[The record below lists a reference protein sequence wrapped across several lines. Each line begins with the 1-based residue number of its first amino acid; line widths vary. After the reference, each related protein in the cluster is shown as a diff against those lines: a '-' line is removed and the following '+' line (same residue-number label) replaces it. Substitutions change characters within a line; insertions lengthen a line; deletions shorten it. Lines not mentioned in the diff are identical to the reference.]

1 MTETGCSKIKTDLT
15 TDASLD
21 ISKIVTLAAFT
32 SDDNESIMK
41 SIDVFNAYD
50 TTKKADI
57 SGNTLQIYFAGV
69 LNAKDSI
76 GVIMD
81 SFDST
86 KTDTYIAGFF
96 EEIKDF
102 WIAVNAN

>member
-1 MTETGCSKIKTDLT
+1 MTETGCKKIKDEVSA
-15 TDASLD
+15 DAKLD
-21 ISKIVTLAAFT
+21 ISKIVSLAEFT
-32 SDDNESIMK
+32 SADNESIMK

-50 TTKKADI
+50 TAKKDEI
-57 SGNTLQIYFAGV
+57 SGNTLEIYFAGV

-76 GVIMD
+76 GTIMD

-96 EEIKDF
+96 KDIKDF